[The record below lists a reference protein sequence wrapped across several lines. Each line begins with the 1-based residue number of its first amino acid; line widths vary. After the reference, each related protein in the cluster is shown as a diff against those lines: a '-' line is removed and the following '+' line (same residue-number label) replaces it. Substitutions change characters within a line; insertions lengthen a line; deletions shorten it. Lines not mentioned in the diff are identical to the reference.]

1 MAEDRGI
8 VYCLIN
14 PKIPGLVK
22 IGKTGNSVKMLRQR
36 VAQLS
41 NKTAVPVP
49 YVPYHAVPVNNAK
62 KAESLLHKVFEPYR
76 CSDNREFYEIDP
88 DQARAAMKLT
98 LVHGQSTG
106 EVARAIERVL
116 RDWNKDS
123 SPKQAK
129 KNAVRKAR
137 PGGIKKSPSRRP
149 PFRFHHIGIAVG
161 ETLVF
166 DSDSS
171 LKAIVANNHN
181 KVRFED
187 KEYSL
192 SGAADVIVV
201 RKGLRPG
208 VSGPRHW
215 LYKGKTLEDLV
226 LMNRANK

>member
-14 PKIPGLVK
+14 PRMPGLVK
-22 IGKTGNSVKMLRQR
+22 IGKTGNSVKTLRQR

-88 DQARAAMKLT
+88 DQAKAAMKLT

-106 EVARAIERVL
+106 EVARAIERIL

-123 SPKQAK
+123 GPKQAK

-137 PGGIKKSPSRRP
+137 PGGIKKSPSRRS

-166 DSDSS
+166 YSDSS

-181 KVRFED
+181 QVRFEGE
-187 KEYSL
+187 EYSL

-208 VSGPRHW
+208 VSGPRLW
-215 LYKGKTLEDLV
+215 LYKGKTLEALA
-226 LMNRANK
+226 LMGRANK